1 MEEKRVIYRCP
12 YCAGVQTLYDSERCV
27 ICGRSIAHLD
37 KKDMQS
43 EKHGWTNY
51 VKEDRH
57 DMKSGIPV
65 DDCDFIIRDSYKTK
79 YSIMTVIE
87 ILLSVAF
94 FISTCI
100 PFVVV
105 EDMKT
110 GEIKSIKLVSKSMG
124 MADFIMLLIFLFL
137 PTFVYIYIVLKKN
150 IKGILITG
158 IISFI
163 YTVLFIFLYA
173 ASFLIGH
180 ENIDV
185 FKGVGYYVI
194 AVLQL
199 LIMLCSVIHYVY
211 EGKRQDSYNN
221 CPVNRFI

>member
-1 MEEKRVIYRCP
+1 
-12 YCAGVQTLYDSERCV
+12 
-27 ICGRSIAHLD
+27 
-37 KKDMQS
+37 
-43 EKHGWTNY
+43 
-51 VKEDRH
+51 
-57 DMKSGIPV
+57 
-65 DDCDFIIRDSYKTK
+65 
-79 YSIMTVIE
+79 
-87 ILLSVAF
+87 
-94 FISTCI
+94 
-100 PFVVV
+100 
-105 EDMKT
+105 MKT

-124 MADFIMLLIFLFL
+124 MADLIMLLIFLFL

-211 EGKRQDSYNN
+211 EGKRQESYNN